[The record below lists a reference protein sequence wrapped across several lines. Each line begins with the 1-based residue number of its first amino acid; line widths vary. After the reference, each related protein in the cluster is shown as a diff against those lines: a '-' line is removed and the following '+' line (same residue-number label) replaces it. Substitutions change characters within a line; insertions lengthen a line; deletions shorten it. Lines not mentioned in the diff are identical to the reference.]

1 MRMNDVGLF
10 NSFEEVERCELRQ
23 LDSAFVD
30 EMTDSF
36 TESVFE
42 DSIFNGMLA
51 SAAWDD

>member
-30 EMTDSF
+30 EMTDAF
-36 TESVFE
+36 TSPFLE
-42 DSIFNGMLA
+42 DSISDGMLA